1 MNRQVFEVLGIT
13 FEEYKDYCKENKIE
27 HYRNS
32 NKREFLRQLLDG
44 ELIKNKEGKIV
55 KNDNFKN

>member
-27 HYRNS
+27 HYINS